1 MLFTNIGFV
10 ILDSILNES
19 NQKLISDKLFVHPF
33 LACHSIN
40 QWKVH
45 IYIYTYKNIFTLL
58 FYFSIRSFHSFYLQ
72 AVSAGA
78 RLAIEECQHQ
88 FRSARWNCSITPENP
103 DNIFG
108 GVMLVS
114 K

>member
-1 MLFTNIGFV
+1 MREVTWRDFYTIVYYHEKDMKSVVYKHCGANKIENNACTVTVKMRSKNVAQKCFPKMLPKIVAFTSTN
-10 ILDSILNES
+10 
-19 NQKLISDKLFVHPF
+19 
-33 LACHSIN
+33 
-40 QWKVH
+40 
-45 IYIYTYKNIFTLL
+45 
-58 FYFSIRSFHSFYLQ
+58 

-88 FRSARWNCSITPENP
+88 FRSARWNCSISSENP

>member
-1 MLFTNIGFV
+1 MF
-10 ILDSILNES
+10 S
-19 NQKLISDKLFVHPF
+19 
-33 LACHSIN
+33 
-40 QWKVH
+40 
-45 IYIYTYKNIFTLL
+45 YICDFCD
-58 FYFSIRSFHSFYLQ
+58 FYLQ

-88 FRSARWNCSITPENP
+88 FRSARWNCSISSENP

>member
-1 MLFTNIGFV
+1 MFAINISLCVLIYKIDQRVLFF
-10 ILDSILNES
+10 
-19 NQKLISDKLFVHPF
+19 FF
-33 LACHSIN
+33 
-40 QWKVH
+40 H
-45 IYIYTYKNIFTLL
+45 ICD
-58 FYFSIRSFHSFYLQ
+58 FYLQ

-88 FRSARWNCSITPENP
+88 FRSARWNCSISSENP

>member
-1 MLFTNIGFV
+1 MYIVLFFKC
-10 ILDSILNES
+10 S
-19 NQKLISDKLFVHPF
+19 F
-33 LACHSIN
+33 
-40 QWKVH
+40 
-45 IYIYTYKNIFTLL
+45 NIFFL
-58 FYFSIRSFHSFYLQ
+58 FCHLQ

-88 FRSARWNCSITPENP
+88 FHSARWNCSISMENP
-103 DNIFG
+103 ENIFG